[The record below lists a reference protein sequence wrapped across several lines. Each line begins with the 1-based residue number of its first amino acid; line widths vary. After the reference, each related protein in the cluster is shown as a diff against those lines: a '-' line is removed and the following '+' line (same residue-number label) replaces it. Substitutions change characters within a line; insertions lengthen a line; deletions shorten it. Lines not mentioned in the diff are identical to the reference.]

1 MILSADVVI
10 CANPVLSDWSKRFIV
25 ANCDGALWRPKSK
38 TWPSDWD
45 MFGNLVC
52 KQLWQI
58 VETICLGTFEN
69 WFLLRNCMAWWHFA
83 SPPVF
88 VHPVPGP
95 EFSYFRPRSFGWP
108 VFGLA
113 EPRRCWRTHPKTGVL
128 DLQLSCATY
137 SWPKRMLPWPSPF
150 WSPGHWMEFS
160 EIFLECFCSCVG
172 CLALLQW
179 HNCVFPALA
188 WRGLM
193 ETSVRNSLGCWK
205 KKGSCDT
212 GFDTWFQRY
221 IYIYLWGGRA
231 YVFDGLCPTKL
242 NKVNP
247 FFLHTT
253 S

>member
-1 MILSADVVI
+1 MGPCEDLNQKRDQVTEK
-10 CANPVLSDWSKRFIV
+10 CLGTLFANKCSQ
-25 ANCDGALWRPKSK
+25 
-38 TWPSDWD
+38 T
-45 MFGNLVC
+45 
-52 KQLWQI
+52 
-58 VETICLGTFEN
+58 VETICLGTIEN

-83 SPPVF
+83 SLPVF

-137 SWPKRMLPWPSPF
+137 SWPKCMLPWPSPF

-205 KKGSCDT
+205 KRVHAT
-212 GFDTWFQRY
+212 LVLTHGFKD
-221 IYIYLWGGRA
+221 IYISMGWPR
-231 YVFDGLCPTKL
+231 LCFWWALP
-242 NKVNP
+242 NK
-247 FFLHTT
+247 T
-253 S
+253 